1 MLLLQKISITDV
13 EYRPHSDLLAKRKE
27 RAPMIETAQYNG
39 LQWHHISDA
48 SEEDYRYLLETYNFH
63 PLDIEDCRGTNQ
75 RPKIDEYDNYYF
87 LILHFPYFDKGNK
100 FVRIKEVKIFWGK
113 DYIIT
118 IGKSHWAVKKTFETI
133 SEGLADNDEQTIA
146 AFKSSDILLY
156 RILDRLMAETNTLI
170 TRIGAE
176 VDLINYDIFSK
187 KARTIIEQIS
197 ITRRNIILLNT
208 TFKPQIRLFHQ
219 FESGGIKGF
228 TESEEMEDYWGDIL
242 DQYQK
247 MFDSVEDYGELIEG
261 LSQTFDSLQANRSNE
276 IMTVLTIFSSTM
288 LPLTV
293 ITGMYGMNVALPFQE
308 HPQAFW
314 FVMLIM
320 VVATLLL
327 LFFFKRRNLR

>member
-1 MLLLQKISITDV
+1 
-13 EYRPHSDLLAKRKE
+13 
-27 RAPMIETAQYNG
+27 
-39 LQWHHISDA
+39 
-48 SEEDYRYLLETYNFH
+48 
-63 PLDIEDCRGTNQ
+63 
-75 RPKIDEYDNYYF
+75 YDNYYF

>member
-1 MLLLQKISITDV
+1 MLLSCYIIIGDVVKIKIALV
-13 EYRPHSDLLAKRKE
+13 ECLELSAVSADRQAVFETVFRIAKGATTAAGTASTLL
-27 RAPMIETAQYNG
+27 TG
-39 LQWHHISDA
+39 
-48 SEEDYRYLLETYNFH
+48 
-63 PLDIEDCRGTNQ
+63 IEDG
-75 RPKIDEYDNYYF
+75 DE
-87 LILHFPYFDKGNK
+87 
-100 FVRIKEVKIFWGK
+100 
-113 DYIIT
+113 
-118 IGKSHWAVKKTFETI
+118 ETL
-133 SEGLADNDEQTIA
+133 EAL
-146 AFKSSDILLY
+146 KSSDILLY

-187 KARTIIEQIS
+187 KALTIIEQIS

-228 TESEEMEDYWGDIL
+228 SGSEEMEDYWGDIL

-247 MFDSVEDYGELIEG
+247 MFDSVEDYGELIAG
-261 LSQTFDSLQANRSNE
+261 LAQTFDSLQANRSNE

-293 ITGMYGMNVALPFQE
+293 ITGMYGMNVALPFQN